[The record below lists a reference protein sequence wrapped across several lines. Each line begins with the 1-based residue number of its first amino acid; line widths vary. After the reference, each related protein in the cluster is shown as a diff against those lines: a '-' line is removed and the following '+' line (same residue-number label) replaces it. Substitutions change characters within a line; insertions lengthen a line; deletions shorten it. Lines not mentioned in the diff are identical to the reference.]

1 MKKLYSIYVVTGEV
15 FYWSILR
22 VWVVISRILRQA
34 LNWPKVADG
43 TGEGFLA
50 RMDPHVLLKASLIVE
65 FLIAHGAG
73 MDELALVLVLAHAPL
88 VPIPVHR

>member
-1 MKKLYSIYVVTGEV
+1 VTGEV
-15 FYWSILR
+15 FFFGQYYG
-22 VWVVISRILRQA
+22 VWAVISRIVRQA

-50 RMDPHVLLKASLIVE
+50 GVDPHMLLKASLIVE

>member
-1 MKKLYSIYVVTGEV
+1 
-15 FYWSILR
+15 
-22 VWVVISRILRQA
+22 
-34 LNWPKVADG
+34 
-43 TGEGFLA
+43 
-50 RMDPHVLLKASLIVE
+50 MDPHVLLKTSLIVE

>member
-1 MKKLYSIYVVTGEV
+1 MDPDPGDPKTCGSGFGSGTL
-15 FYWSILR
+15 
-22 VWVVISRILRQA
+22 ISRILRQA

-50 RMDPHVLLKASLIVE
+50 RVDPHVLLKASLIVE